1 MPVSPEYRDY
11 VLEQLACLG
20 SVWGQPMFGGVGIY
34 YEDTFF
40 ALIANDTLYF
50 KVDDSNRADYE
61 AAGKAPF
68 RPYPTRDTAMS
79 YYEVPVSV
87 LEDVDQLT
95 AWGRKAY
102 SAASRNRSRGF

>member
-20 SVWGQPMFGGVGIY
+20 WVTDKRMFGGVGIY
-34 YEDTFF
+34 LDGVFF
-40 ALIANDTLYF
+40 ALIADDVVYF
-50 KVDDSNRADYE
+50 KVGDLNRADYE
-61 AAGKAPF
+61 AVGMRPF
-68 RPYPTRDTAMS
+68 KPYRNKPTTMP

-102 SAASRNRSRGF
+102 AVAARAR